1 MSRRIDPRSYRQA
14 GDATDP
20 GSLDDLQAR
29 AAKHERLT
37 RGKPVKAFKDVLK
50 KKMRGDDAE
59 EEEKKDEQPEEEQKG
74 QKAPLL
80 GLDPNQPSHIASAKT
95 KVIVKG

>member
-1 MSRRIDPRSYRQA
+1 MSRRVDPRSYRLA
-14 GDATDP
+14 GEATDP
-20 GSLDDLQAR
+20 EAIEELQAR
-29 AAKHERLT
+29 VEKHDRLT

-50 KKMRGDDAE
+50 KKMRGEEPE
-59 EEEKKDEQPEEEQKG
+59 EEEKKDDEQGDQKG
-74 QKAPLL
+74 QKPPLL